1 MAAIERAQMR
11 CNFLLTVCLSVFVLL
26 TVAADTAL
34 PDDKLP
40 IALVNVDR
48 ILKSHKPLLV
58 KLDPL
63 KAEGKELE
71 AALQVRQAEIETVAG
86 QFRRAQ
92 PGSPEQQRLQG
103 QLGKLQADLQQFVVS
118 ERQQLQKKEVTVY
131 LAFFRRLDAEVNKYA
146 KEHGLKLVLRQYD
159 TSFDDGQSVPDVM
172 KALNRT
178 ILFEQDLDITDEI
191 LKALES
197 ADSGTGLR

>member
-1 MAAIERAQMR
+1 MTKRFLSTVTLGLVLVLAAA
-11 CNFLLTVCLSVFVLL
+11 SSG
-26 TVAADTAL
+26 AAE
-34 PDDKLP
+34 PLP
-40 IALVNVDR
+40 IAMVNVDR

-71 AALQVRQAEIETVAG
+71 AALQVRQAEIETIAG

-92 PGSPEQQRLQG
+92 PGSPEQQRLQD

-118 ERQQLQKKEVTVY
+118 ERQQLQKKEVAVY
-131 LAFFRRLDAEVNKYA
+131 LTFFRRLDAEVNKYA

-159 TSFDDGQSVPDVM
+159 TSFDDGQSLPDVM

-178 ILFEQDLDITDEI
+178 ILFEENLDITDDI
-191 LKALES
+191 LKALDAAPNS
-197 ADSGTGLR
+197 ATER